1 MTREEADSFLAN
13 FYGDASTAQTIREW
27 DEVWEKYVRI
37 LMGEEGHGRDSG
49 DD

>member
-1 MTREEADSFLAN
+1 MTRDEADSFLAN

-27 DEVWEKYVRI
+27 DEVWERYVRI
-37 LMGEEGHGRDSG
+37 LMGEEGDGRDSR

>member
-13 FYGDASTAQTIREW
+13 FYGDASTAQTIKEW

-37 LMGEEGHGRDSG
+37 FMGMESDERDSR

>member
-27 DEVWEKYVRI
+27 DEVWERYVRI
-37 LMGEEGHGRDSG
+37 LMGEESDARDSG